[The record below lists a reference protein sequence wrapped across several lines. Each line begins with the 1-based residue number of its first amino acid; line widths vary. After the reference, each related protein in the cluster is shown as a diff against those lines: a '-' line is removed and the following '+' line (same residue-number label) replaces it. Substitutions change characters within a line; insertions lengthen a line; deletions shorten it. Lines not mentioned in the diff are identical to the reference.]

1 MPTILFGSV
10 LRTHGIPH
18 TLLLT
23 PQGWR
28 VATLLPGVEVLS
40 AQSWKTL
47 EEAREALRI
56 AVESG
61 LTSTP
66 AEA

>member
-1 MPTILFGSV
+1 MPILFGSIV
-10 LRTHGIPH
+10 RTHGVPH

-56 AVESG
+56 AVEASF
-61 LTSTP
+61 TSTP